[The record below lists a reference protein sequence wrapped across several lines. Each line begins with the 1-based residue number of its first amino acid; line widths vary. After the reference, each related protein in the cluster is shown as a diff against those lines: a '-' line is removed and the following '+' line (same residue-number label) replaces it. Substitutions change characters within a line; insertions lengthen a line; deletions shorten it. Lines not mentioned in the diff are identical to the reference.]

1 MKKRPID
8 KPIIEPAKTP
18 YTKKYD
24 TKKNHNL
31 IQHKIIDMYKDKVK
45 NSKL

>member
-24 TKKNHNL
+24 TKNHNL